1 MANGMGN
8 QVQILSGPATVTG
21 EPAAK
26 ATAECN
32 FSGKALP
39 GAMSRS
45 QETRLFASANT
56 FGGKGWRRGSRISV
70 LATSSLGPL

>member
-1 MANGMGN
+1 MGN

-39 GAMSRS
+39 GDEPEPGNPSVCERKYL
-45 QETRLFASANT
+45 RR
-56 FGGKGWRRGSRISV
+56 KGVAQGQSDICLSDK
-70 LATSSLGPL
+70 